1 MSSFKNSAQYL
12 FSRND
17 WGHQAAQ
24 AAIFGLL
31 ALAAYEVGILNV
43 NPIAM
48 TAGSLIGCRLNDA
61 RSPRIRY
68 GITHSCY

>member
-1 MSSFKNSAQYL
+1 MSSFKNSARYF
-12 FSRND
+12 FSKND
-17 WGHQAAQ
+17 LVHQAAQ

-31 ALAAYEVGILNV
+31 ALAAHEVGILKV

-61 RSPRIRY
+61 RSPRIRS
-68 GITHSCY
+68 GITCSCY